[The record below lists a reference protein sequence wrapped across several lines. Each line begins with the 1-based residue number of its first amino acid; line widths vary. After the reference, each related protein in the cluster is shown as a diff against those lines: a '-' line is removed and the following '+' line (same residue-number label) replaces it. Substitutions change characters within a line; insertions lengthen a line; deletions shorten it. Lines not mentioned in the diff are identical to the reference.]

1 MYMKQI
7 SNKFQFRRSALRGD
21 QRLQQIRRLPTGRPV
36 RGQPVPE
43 LVERGLRRRSVEIR
57 AVQLGCQASGQCQGS
72 AKTGK
77 GKIRQLKV

>member
-1 MYMKQI
+1 
-7 SNKFQFRRSALRGD
+7 
-21 QRLQQIRRLPTGRPV
+21 
-36 RGQPVPE
+36 
-43 LVERGLRRRSVEIR
+43 VERGLRRRSVEIR